1 MAESSDVLR
10 GPHVLEYPYKRS
22 LGPVLSRFFTSLR
35 DRQFEGIRARDGKV
49 LVPPQEYDP
58 HTGEALSEWVPVGPG
73 GEIVSWSWVSKPR
86 KKQPLRHPFAYAL
99 IKLDGADVPLLH
111 AVDASVRIEAR
122 RRRARGAALGRRTE
136 GRHQRRGLL
145 RPRRRDRDTLCQP
158 FFRQAAVL
166 IF

>member
-1 MAESSDVLR
+1 MPESSDVLR

-111 AVDASVRIEAR
+111 VVDARDESKLAVGAR
-122 RRRARGAALGRRTE
+122 VV
-136 GRHQRRGLL
+136 
-145 RPRRRDRDTLCQP
+145 PRWADEPKGGIGDVVCFDLEKR
-158 FFRQAAVL
+158 
-166 IF
+166 